1 MEKIVELVVCNG
13 MSVVI
18 IAYLLYK
25 DYKFNDSIIKLL
37 GELKD
42 VMVMVKTVVTME
54 RGGVIENE

>member
-1 MEKIVELVVCNG
+1 MEKIVELVVSNG

-25 DYKFNDSIIKLL
+25 DYKFNDTIIKLL

-42 VMVMVKTVVTME
+42 VMVMVKTVVTMG
-54 RGGVIENE
+54 RGEMIENE

>member
-1 MEKIVELVVCNG
+1 MEKIVELVVSNG